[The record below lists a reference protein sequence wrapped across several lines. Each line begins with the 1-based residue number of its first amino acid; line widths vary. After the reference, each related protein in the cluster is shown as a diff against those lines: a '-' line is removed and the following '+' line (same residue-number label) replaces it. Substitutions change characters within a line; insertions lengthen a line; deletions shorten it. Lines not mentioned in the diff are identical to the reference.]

1 MKKIRNKTLLLTLIL
16 TAFNVEISFGAT
28 NTELMNIIA
37 LGAILTT
44 LVLIVM
50 VCFVLLKTF
59 NTMAAFLLPKEEK
72 LVVQNDPN
80 FELVLEPTKTKL
92 TIWQKLLSLRPL
104 EEEKNILIMHS
115 YDGDIQELDNPI
127 PAWFNWMF
135 YGTVVFGIVYLLNYH
150 VFKIGNLQE
159 AEYAIEMTNA
169 AKDKEAYLAVAA
181 NLVDEST
188 IKLDDNAAVLASG
201 KAVFTQNCVACHSA
215 NGQGGVGPNLTDE
228 YWIHGG
234 KITDVFKVI
243 KYGVPEKGMISWEKQ
258 LSPKQISDVSNY
270 IKSLKGTNPP
280 NAKEPQG
287 VKEG

>member
-80 FELVLEPTKTKL
+80 YELVLEPTKTKL
-92 TIWQKLLSLRPL
+92 TIWQKLLSLRPM
-104 EEEKNILIMHS
+104 EEEKDILIMHH
-115 YDGDIQELDNPI
+115 YDDIQELDNPI

-135 YGTVVFGIVYLLNYH
+135 YGTVVFGVVYMLNYH

-215 NGQGGVGPNLTDE
+215 KGQGGVGPNLTDE
-228 YWIHGG
+228 YWIHGA
-234 KITDVFKVI
+234 KITDIFKVI

-270 IKSLKGTNPP
+270 IKSLKGTNPL

>member
-1 MKKIRNKTLLLTLIL
+1 
-16 TAFNVEISFGAT
+16 
-28 NTELMNIIA
+28 MNIIA

-44 LVLIVM
+44 LVLIVI

-72 LVVQNDPN
+72 VVVQNDPN
-80 FELVLEPTKTKL
+80 YELVLEPTKTKL
-92 TIWQKLLSLRPL
+92 TIWQKLLSLRPM
-104 EEEKNILIMHS
+104 EEEKDILIMHH
-115 YDGDIQELDNPI
+115 YDDIQELDNPI

-135 YGTVVFGIVYLLNYH
+135 YGTVVFGVVYMLNYH

-169 AKDKEAYLAVAA
+169 AKEKEAYLAVAA

-188 IKLDDNAAVLASG
+188 IKLDNNAAVLASG
-201 KAVFTQNCVACHSA
+201 KALFTQNCVACHSA

-258 LSPKQISDVSNY
+258 LSPKQISDVSNF

>member
-80 FELVLEPTKTKL
+80 YELVLEPTKTKL
-92 TIWQKLLSLRPL
+92 TIWQKLLSLRPM
-104 EEEKNILIMHS
+104 EEEKDILIMHH
-115 YDGDIQELDNPI
+115 YDDIQELDNPI

-135 YGTVVFGIVYLLNYH
+135 YGTVVFGVVYMLNYH

-169 AKDKEAYLAVAA
+169 AKEKEAYLAVAA

-188 IKLDDNAAVLASG
+188 IKLDNNAAVLASG
-201 KAVFTQNCVACHSA
+201 KALFTQNCVACHSA

>member
-1 MKKIRNKTLLLTLIL
+1 
-16 TAFNVEISFGAT
+16 
-28 NTELMNIIA
+28 
-37 LGAILTT
+37 
-44 LVLIVM
+44 
-50 VCFVLLKTF
+50 
-59 NTMAAFLLPKEEK
+59 
-72 LVVQNDPN
+72 
-80 FELVLEPTKTKL
+80 
-92 TIWQKLLSLRPL
+92 
-104 EEEKNILIMHS
+104 MHS

-215 NGQGGVGPNLTDE
+215 KGQGGVGPNLTDE
-228 YWIHGG
+228 YWIHGA
-234 KITDVFKVI
+234 KITDIFKVI

>member
-1 MKKIRNKTLLLTLIL
+1 L

-215 NGQGGVGPNLTDE
+215 KGQGGVGPNLTDE
-228 YWIHGG
+228 YWIHGA
-234 KITDVFKVI
+234 KITDIFKVI